1 MTQVVKASPWDTYTL
16 RNRLEVFHDSTP
28 YKMFSKGISK
38 NKIVWIVPCFTGF
51 GTCKSLIAPLLL
63 KCFHHNGGRCDRSSF
78 AAFRST
84 KEVFT
89 VLTLKL
95 LLHKDN
101 ALFEIHIF
109 PG

>member
-1 MTQVVKASPWDTYTL
+1 MTQVVKASLWDTYTL
-16 RNRLEVFHDSTP
+16 CNRLEVFHNSAP
-28 YKMFSKGISK
+28 YKMFSKSIGK
-38 NKIVWIVPCFTGF
+38 NKIVWIAPRFTGF
-51 GTCKSLIAPLLL
+51 GTCKPLIAPLLL
-63 KCFHHNGGRCDRSSF
+63 KCFHYDGSRCYRSSF
-78 AAFRST
+78 AAFRSA

-109 PG
+109 PR

>member
-1 MTQVVKASPWDTYTL
+1 MTQVVKASLWDTYTL
-16 RNRLEVFHDSTP
+16 SNRLEVFHNSTP
-28 YKMFSKGISK
+28 YKMFSKGISR

-51 GTCKSLIAPLLL
+51 GTCKPLIAPLLL
-63 KCFHHNGGRCDRSSF
+63 QRFHYDGGRCDRSSF
-78 AAFRST
+78 AAFRSA

-101 ALFEIHIF
+101 AFFEIHIF